1 VFVSDIQCQKEGE
14 KSLFILFYILMID
27 AYSLLAVKQD
37 DFSDVPLPEPL
48 SADQVAEESK

>member
-1 VFVSDIQCQKEGE
+1 VIYNVKRRGGKVF
-14 KSLFILFYILMID
+14 LFILFYFLMVD
-27 AYSLLAVKQD
+27 AYSLLAVRQD